1 MLSPEQRKL
10 SGSLMAAY
18 SEGTLRSHVKVGS
31 GQVLGKGASPEGSGH
46 GPGQWS
52 QP

>member
-1 MLSPEQRKL
+1 
-10 SGSLMAAY
+10 MAAY
-18 SEGTLRSHVKVGS
+18 SDGTLLSHVKGGS
-31 GQVLGKGASPEGSGH
+31 GQVLGKGTSPEGSGH